1 MLGTN
6 GVWVFTW
13 STRLYPPAAEGPE
26 LQEGP
31 GARLDA
37 DRAAGPE
44 RQLQGAH
51 AKTLKLDLKPTVK
64 KMDDTTAKASLKVKV
79 EAPMIGKKTINL
91 GPVDIKKMAEPKVI
105 NKKMGMF
112 RVRLSMQWT
121 GEEMV
126 FTVVFPT
133 QANAD
138 QHRISVL
145 APLGTA
151 VLGYRAGDSIEWV
164 VPGRTRRVRIENVLY
179 QPEAAS
185 SASREGDEGG

>member
-1 MLGTN
+1 M
-6 GVWVFTW
+6 
-13 STRLYPPAAEGPE
+13 
-26 LQEGP
+26 
-31 GARLDA
+31 
-37 DRAAGPE
+37 PE
-44 RQLQGAH
+44 RDIFVTEEDARKLRTLLAGVRERTVRDREHLQLLDDELARAH
-51 AKTLKLDLKPTVK
+51 VVPGSEIPADVVTMNSELALRDLD
-64 KMDDTTAKASLKVKV
+64 
-79 EAPMIGKKTINL
+79 
-91 GPVDIKKMAEPKVI
+91 
-105 NKKMGMF
+105 
-112 RVRLSMQWT
+112 T